1 MKIKFEY
8 ISLFLMALFT
18 IFTIVNNQISVF
30 YIIYL
35 FWFDEF
41 LRTSFKF
48 GFYLF
53 KREKIDQQEAYWKTI
68 KDKMFILFVYFIF
81 ILVFF
86 GLMIDWEN
94 SDLILI
100 NFEVLLFKNT
110 MFNLTIAIFLAREL
124 MLYFKDGL
132 KNFNENVFLSNGV
145 IILHI
150 SIIIGM
156 VIWKFLPSYIYEN
169 SNSNV
174 LSGIV
179 IAPFLLLK
187 LFFEIK
193 EIREEHVKDIN
204 IEL

>member
-41 LRTSFKF
+41 LRTAFKF

-169 SNSNV
+169 SNTNV

-193 EIREEHVKDIN
+193 EIKEEHVKDIN